1 MKSQNL
7 KNDII
12 NLLTLCRK
20 AGKMQFGFDAAKDS
34 ALSGQAGCVLITEDV
49 SSKTLKETEYF
60 CSKSGVPMF
69 KTTLLMDDVERF
81 LGKRAGVLAVC
92 GDGFAERLSELFGG
106 NPGP

>member
-1 MKSQNL
+1 MSSQNL

-20 AGKMQFGFDAAKDS
+20 AGKAQLGFDAAKN
-34 ALSGQAGCVLITEDV
+34 AVFSGQAGCVLATEDV
-49 SSKTLKETEYF
+49 SAKTLKETEYF
-60 CSKSGVPMF
+60 CSKAKVPVF

-92 GDGFAERLSELFGG
+92 GEGFAERLSELFGT